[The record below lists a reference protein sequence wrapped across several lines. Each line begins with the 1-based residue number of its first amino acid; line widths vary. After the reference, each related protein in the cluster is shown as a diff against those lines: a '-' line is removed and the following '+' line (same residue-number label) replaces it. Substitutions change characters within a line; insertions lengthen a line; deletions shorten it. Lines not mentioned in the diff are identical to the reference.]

1 MKQFGKLINGQ
12 LSIPTAILIG
22 NDWTTN
28 PNEKQSVEAGYKE
41 VVRAEY
47 PSYPFSERYEETET
61 QIIVHYDEIVIP
73 ERPWDEDTR
82 YQIKFAPVDLLELLI
97 EVPAMI
103 EYTSTLNTYVDEF
116 GNQYL
121 YVNYFVDMERELCER
136 YGAIITERI

>member
-12 LSIPTAILIG
+12 LITSSAILID

-28 PNEKQSVEAGYKE
+28 PNEAQYISQGYKD
-41 VVRAEY
+41 VVRSDY
-47 PSYPFSERYEETET
+47 PSHPFTERYEETET
-61 QIIVHYDEIVIP
+61 QIIIHYDEIVIP
-73 ERPWDEDTR
+73 ERPWNEQTR

-103 EYTSTLNTYVDEF
+103 EYTNALTTYVDEF

-121 YVNYFVDMERELCER
+121 YVNYFVDMEKELCER

>member
-1 MKQFGKLINGQ
+1 MRIQLNDENQVIGFGEIFGDNTFVVNAVPENVFDYDYINGGFIRTRW
-12 LSIPTAILIG
+12 S
-22 NDWTTN
+22 DW
-28 PNEKQSVEAGYKE
+28 
-41 VVRAEY
+41 
-47 PSYPFSERYEETET
+47 
-61 QIIVHYDEIVIP
+61 H
-73 ERPWDEDTR
+73 EDTK